1 MASRFRSAEVGFAL
15 HWGGVAL
22 LGIYGVTVLA
32 AAIPIRL
39 LDPAWINRVCGSLR
53 GGVSFPLIA
62 LALMLV
68 SAWLEDPEHQ
78 RTYLPGVSRLAYLAA
93 LGFVLLIP
101 LQAWAS
107 VSLLQQASAREKEQL
122 KVFDRGLERIRLSL
136 NQEQLS
142 EAIAS
147 IPGAPRFTPGTLTVP
162 LPEARQSLI
171 RQIEPQLRQRAGQ
184 LRQADAL
191 RWREAW
197 VRMVKDA
204 FTALFAFLGFAAA
217 GRRAP
222 DRPTLLEALLFPEL
236 RRLGTLDAGVQAVVS
251 DAEQHEGGMHNQ
263 HNQHNDQNQ
272 HNQVFD
278 PKKALDPNKASD
290 PNEAFDP
297 NDHYP

>member
-15 HWGGVAL
+15 HWGGVSL

-32 AAIPIRL
+32 AAIPVRL
-39 LDPAWINRVCGSLR
+39 LDPVWIERVCGSLR

-68 SAWLEDPEHQ
+68 SAYLDDAEHQ
-78 RTYLPGVSRLAYLAA
+78 GTYLPRVSRLAYLAA

-101 LQAWAS
+101 LQVWAS
-107 VSLLQQASAREKEQL
+107 VSLLQPVSAREQEQL
-122 KVFDRGLERIRLSL
+122 RVFDRGLERIRLSL
-136 NQEQLS
+136 SQEQLS

-171 RQIEPQLRQRAGQ
+171 GQIEPQLRQRADQ
-184 LRQADAL
+184 LRQADAR

-197 VRMVKDA
+197 VRIVKDA

-236 RRLGTLDAGVQAVVS
+236 RRLGTLDAGVQAMAS
-251 DAEQHEGGMHNQ
+251 NAQLDE
-263 HNQHNDQNQ
+263 
-272 HNQVFD
+272 VFEEKD
-278 PKKALDPNKASD
+278 L
-290 PNEAFDP
+290 
-297 NDHYP
+297 YP